1 MPEERTFLMKHFFAG
16 MMIITCLA
24 TLIGCQQSDRP
35 IGPDGRPNV
44 PTEQPIPGGPM
55 SKGPVG
61 QPQA

>member
-1 MPEERTFLMKHFFAG
+1 MKNLVG
-16 MMIITCLA
+16 GILIITSLA
-24 TLIGCQQSDRP
+24 TLLGCQQPERP